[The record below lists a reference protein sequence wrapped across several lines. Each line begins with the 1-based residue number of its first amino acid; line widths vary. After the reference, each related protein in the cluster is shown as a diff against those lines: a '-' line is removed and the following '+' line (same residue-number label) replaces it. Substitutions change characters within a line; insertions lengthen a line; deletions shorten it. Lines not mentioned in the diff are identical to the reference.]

1 MSNVFHRPNPQNET
15 YQMQPVATK
24 KGEDEEFD
32 KFAKDLCGKIKAAKK
47 KRKFLEDDW
56 TQCEK
61 NFYATGDPENSK
73 ESMLDFTITFEICQD
88 ASSNLSNAMLAQDQL
103 FVAAARPGFK
113 QYASSMDTMLDWMAD
128 RAQYLPLIKDAIRM
142 AQIYTK
148 SIVKSG
154 WSYKEEQVGFWDWE
168 IGEDGTR
175 TAPMEKTQTKVVREG
190 CFPHLVDPRR
200 FIHPL
205 PCGNLE
211 EAEWVAEEF
220 DTTRGK
226 IQAEVEKGF
235 YRSDLD
241 VRNVGQGR
249 IEEDGKGDETELAA
263 SYGKS
268 EITEEIPKEEEEKDL
283 RLTEAYAT
291 YQGREVIIWLD
302 VPSDDWVAAYD
313 NFFQSKKRPYET
325 WSWYPIL
332 NSIDGKSLCSI
343 LDPEHR
349 GYVAIMNI
357 LLNSGVRSIE
367 PLIVALRELGLSE
380 YQDESGSLG
389 PGLAEVDKAMM
400 DDINKG
406 LKVINLTNG
415 DVSYLIEMLGKIEQ
429 HMRDTAAIPRAFRGE
444 ELADRP
450 TATGTS
456 AIIEKAMQPLF
467 DLMERFRDFMAR
479 VAKMQYARYRQFYP
493 QELQILLGTMGEDGQ
508 RLTQLIQFPPG
519 YWEDQILI
527 ETKVNSQTMSKSV
540 KKQEAL
546 AMLDK
551 WTEMWQNLVG
561 IVELT
566 LSGQPIAPFAGQAL
580 DAQKILMD
588 EFFTEFEVPEVRD
601 VLQFDSAKMVGEGI
615 AQTIDQLT
623 GIINQ
628 GTQEKEALI
637 AQLIDLGAEPVV
649 QSGAGQGGPGM
660 AQGPA

>member
-1 MSNVFHRPNPQNET
+1 MANVFHRPNPQNQT
-15 YQMQPVATK
+15 YQMQPVAMK
-24 KGEDEEFD
+24 KGENPEFD
-32 KFAKDLCGKIKAAKK
+32 KFAKDLCRKIRDAKT
-47 KRKFLEDDW
+47 KRRFLEDDW

-61 NFYATGDPENSK
+61 NFYATGEPENTR
-73 ESMLDFTITFEICQD
+73 EAMLDFTITFEICQD

-103 FVAAARPGFK
+103 FVAAARPGYK
-113 QYASSMDTMLDWMAD
+113 EYASSMDTMLDWMAD

-142 AQIYTK
+142 AQIYPK
-148 SIVKSG
+148 AIVKAG

-168 IGEDGTR
+168 VDESGVR
-175 TAPMEKTQTKVVREG
+175 TEPLEKRQTKVTREG

-205 PCGNLE
+205 PCPKLE

-220 DTTRGK
+220 ETTLMK
-226 IQAEVEKGF
+226 IQAEVDAGF
-235 YRSDLD
+235 YRSDLN
-241 VRNVGQGR
+241 VKNVGT
-249 IEEDGKGDETELAA
+249 GKIDEADDEKQTEIAA
-263 SYGKS
+263 SYGKD
-268 EITEEIPKEEEEKDL
+268 EITDESMPEEDEQDR
-283 RLTEAYAT
+283 RLVETYAT
-291 YQGREVIIWLD
+291 FEDREVIVWLD
-302 VPSDDWVAAYD
+302 VPNDDWVAAYD

-325 WSWYPIL
+325 WNWYPVL

-349 GYVAIMNI
+349 AYVAIMNI
-357 LLNSGVRSIE
+357 LLDSGIRSIE
-367 PLIVALRELGLSE
+367 PLIVALKDLGLSE
-380 YQDESGSLG
+380 YFDEDGKLG
-389 PGLAEVDKAMM
+389 PGLAEVEKAMM
-400 DDINKG
+400 EDINKG
-406 LKVINLTNG
+406 IKVINLTNG

-493 QELQILLGTMGEDGQ
+493 QELQIMLQTMGQDGQ
-508 RLTQLIQFPPG
+508 RLTELIKFPPG

-551 WTEMWQNLVG
+551 WKEIW
-561 IVELT
+561 ET
-566 LSGQPIAPFAGQAL
+566 LASITDIAVSGQPLSPVAGQSL
-580 DAQKILMD
+580 DIQGILMKQ
-588 EFFTEFEVPEVRD
+588 FFTEFEVPEVRD
-601 VLQFDSAKMVGEGI
+601 VLDLDSAKMVGEGF
-615 AQTIDQLT
+615 ARTIDQLT
-623 GIINQ
+623 GFINQ
-628 GTQEKEALI
+628 GQQEKEALI
-637 AQLIDLGAEPVV
+637 AQLIDLGAVPVV
-649 QSGAGQGGPGM
+649 ESGQAGPGM
-660 AQGPA
+660 AQGAA